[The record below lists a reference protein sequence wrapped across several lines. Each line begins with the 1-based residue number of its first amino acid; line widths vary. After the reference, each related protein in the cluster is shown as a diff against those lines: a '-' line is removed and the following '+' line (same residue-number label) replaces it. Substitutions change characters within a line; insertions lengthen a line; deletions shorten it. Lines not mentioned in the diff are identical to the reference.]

1 MAAPKLIYSKSKS
14 AFETAFTNLTST
26 GDVYRSV
33 IFTEDGYLWT
43 HGKYFRL
50 FPDAANIFTASYSNN
65 IVTLS
70 DSGGKALGTFDRGVV
85 SLTGDTMVPV
95 AGSNGVLT
103 ISHAVS
109 SVTAGSQG
117 PTSTSNTTI
126 SVPRLTY
133 DTYGHITA
141 ASSQTA
147 TLNHVLSSVTT
158 TNADHYITF
167 SDTSTTGTA
176 QVYQAAN
183 LKFNPSTG
191 ALYATSFY
199 RNGTEIGSIYA
210 PISHASSATTYG
222 AGNATLYGHVKLS
235 DSITDSGSG
244 VGNGIAATPKAIFD
258 AITSAKAY
266 ADTILSSNDAMVFKG
281 TIGTGGTVTQLPFVN
296 YSSGWTYRV
305 ITAGTYAGVVCE
317 VGDLIIAIKD
327 GPSTGTVV
335 VNADWTVAQTN
346 IDGSVTTTGTLTANT
361 IILGNGTREIK
372 SLANGSNGQ
381 VLKLVSGMPT
391 WTTDID
397 TWREIKVAG
406 VSQIAASSS
415 TALDF
420 AAGAGIGVSY
430 TGGQLVISNT
440 GVLSAD
446 VKALTIASS
455 GTSVGSYSPVVAAST
470 INFGTGLTASFSTNT
485 FTVNHTNSV
494 TAQGTSAVRSFTYDA
509 NGHITASSVVTAM
522 KSPNAV
528 TFSDAQGTPVTM
540 AFDGSV
546 AQTVKF
552 APASGDVRVTADLAS
567 NVLTYTLGIT
577 HRYRAIN
584 FIPNGGTS
592 TAVYNDTTSTALTL
606 AAGTNVQI
614 TNSPNGTLTFSSV
627 NTWRNVSAYSTSNT
641 LTEILSSSVG
651 TSDLQFGSE
660 FLWDTTKEELKLGW
674 AEIAI
679 DGSITYA
686 F

>member
-14 AFETAFTNLTST
+14 AFETAFTDLTST
-26 GDVYRSV
+26 GQVYRSV

-50 FPDAANIFTASYSNN
+50 FTDAANIFTASYSNN
-65 IVTLS
+65 TVTLS
-70 DSGGKALGTFDRGVV
+70 DSGGKSLGTFDRGVV

-103 ISHAVS
+103 ISHAAS
-109 SVTAGSQG
+109 PVTAGSQG
-117 PTSTSNTTI
+117 PTSTSDTTI

-147 TLNHVLSSVTT
+147 TLNYVLATVSTT
-158 TNADHYITF
+158 AANHYLTF
-167 SDTSTTGTA
+167 SSTNTTGTDQLYKA
-176 QVYQAAN
+176 TN
-183 LKFNPSTG
+183 LYFNPSSG
-191 ALYATSFY
+191 ALYATSLY
-199 RNGTEIGSIYA
+199 RNGTELGSIFA
-210 PISHASSATTYG
+210 PISHASSSTTYG
-222 AGNATLYGHVKLS
+222 AGNATLYGHLKLS

-244 VGNGIAATPKAIFD
+244 VANGTAATPKAIFD
-258 AITSAKAY
+258 AITNAKAY
-266 ADTILSSNDAMVFKG
+266 ADSILSNNDAMVFKG
-281 TIGTGGTVTQLPFVN
+281 TIGTGGTVTQLPFTN
-296 YSSGWTYRV
+296 YSAGWTYRV
-305 ITAGTYAGVVCE
+305 VTAGTYAGVVCE
-317 VGDLIIAIKD
+317 VGDLIISIKD
-327 GPSTGTVV
+327 GPSTGTAV

-361 IILGNGTREIK
+361 IILGNGTKEIK
-372 SLANGSNGQ
+372 SLANGSSGQ

-391 WTTDID
+391 WSTDID

-440 GVLSAD
+440 GVLSTD
-446 VKALTIASS
+446 VKALTIANS
-455 GTSVGSYSPVVAAST
+455 GASVGSYSPVVDART
-470 INFGTGLTASFSTNT
+470 IDFGTGLTASFSTNT

-552 APASGDVRVTADLAS
+552 APASGDIRITAALAS

-577 HRYRAIN
+577 QRYRAIN

-592 TAVYNDTTSTALTL
+592 TAVYNDSTATALTL

-614 TNSPNGTLTFSSV
+614 TNSPNGTLTFSSA
-627 NTWRNVSAYSTSNT
+627 NTWRNISAYSTSNT
-641 LTEILSSSVG
+641 LTEVLSKSVG

-660 FLWDTTKEELKLGW
+660 FLWDTTNEELKLGW
-674 AEIAI
+674 AEVAI
-679 DGSITYA
+679 DGTITYA

>member
-14 AFETAFTNLTST
+14 AFETAFTDLTST
-26 GDVYRSV
+26 GQVYRSV

-109 SVTAGSQG
+109 PVTADSQG
-117 PTSTSNTTI
+117 PTSNSSTTI
-126 SVPRLTY
+126 AVPRLTY

-147 TLNHVLSSVTT
+147 TLNHVLSTVSTT
-158 TNADHYITF
+158 AANYYLTF
-167 SDTSTTGTA
+167 SSSNTTGTDQLYKA
-176 QVYQAAN
+176 TN
-183 LKFNPSTG
+183 LYFNPSSG
-191 ALYATSFY
+191 ALYATSLY
-199 RNGTEIGSIYA
+199 RNGTELGSIFA
-210 PISHASSATTYG
+210 PISHASSSTSYG
-222 AGNATLYGHVKLS
+222 VGNATLYGHLKLS
-235 DSITDSGSG
+235 NSITDSGLG
-244 VGNGIAATPKAIFD
+244 VDNGTAATPKAIFD
-258 AITSAKAY
+258 AIVSAKAY
-266 ADTILSSNDAMVFKG
+266 ADSILSSNDAMVFKG

-296 YSSGWTYRV
+296 YSAGWTYRV

-361 IILGNGTREIK
+361 VILGNGTREIN

-391 WTTDID
+391 WSTDID

-406 VSQIAASSS
+406 VSQIASSSS

-446 VKALTIASS
+446 VKALTIANS

-552 APASGDVRVTADLAS
+552 APASGDIRITAALAS

-577 HRYRAIN
+577 QRYRAIN

-592 TAVYNDTTSTALTL
+592 TAVYNDSTSTALTL

-641 LTEILSSSVG
+641 LSQILSTSVG

-660 FLWDTTKEELKLGW
+660 FLWDTTNEELKLGW
-674 AEIAI
+674 AEVAI